1 MDSIKKLF
9 GIVWVGIAL
18 VSAYL
23 SIVVM
28 GIPKV
33 ISHSVEDKVFGIII
47 LFILTPIIVG
57 GFAVFGYYCLKGEY
71 NSEKM

>member
-1 MDSIKKLF
+1 MNSIKKIF
-9 GIVWVGIAL
+9 GVLWIGVAL
-18 VSAYL
+18 ISAYL

-33 ISHSVEDKVFGIII
+33 ISNSVEDKVFGIII

-57 GFAVFGYYCLKGEY
+57 GFTVFGYYCLKGEY
-71 NSEKM
+71 DSDKI